1 MRARFYWGVVA
12 LSFAVFLAHAQIPQ
26 LISYQGRMLVSGTN
40 YHGAGQFKFA
50 LVGTNQV
57 GATVSHWSNDGTSV
71 GGNEPGTAVTL
82 SVSDGLY
89 SVLLGDATLPNMR
102 ILPGTVFANT
112 DVRLRIWF
120 SPEGGGFEQLAP
132 DQRIAAVGYAMMA
145 GTAANVADGA
155 ITSAKLAAGA
165 ITAEKLGTSVITADK
180 LADGAVT
187 GAKLAN
193 GSVTAQAIAPGAIG
207 PNQMARR
214 YDAGRLDLSGTVP
227 ELDANG
233 NLNISLPFHFPFAQ
247 VPIFTYGVEDTTL
260 AGTPPQVTLIGKTV
274 TNVTLRLSQI
284 DPTLTKVVSNV
295 PRVPPALDADYGSHN
310 SLAIVNGNPA
320 MSFYDETKKA
330 LLYARADDSQGSL
343 WSTPVTVDPG
353 PEVGTGS
360 QLLVV
365 SGNPAIAYAL
375 ARPSG
380 GAALYY
386 VRALDPDGAAWG
398 APIQVVS
405 SNVWVRFSMAVVQ
418 GNPAVAYTTAADG
431 QLQFVRSLDTTGSS
445 WGNPVTVDN
454 QTVYAFPSL
463 QVVQGFPAI
472 ACYEA
477 TQRQL
482 KYIRATNEVGSGW
495 GAPKSLDVGRGVT
508 LNQGIRSWTD
518 SPGTYKSGGWASLA
532 VIDGRPAIAY
542 QAQALANHARAS
554 QVRYLRALDA
564 EGGNW
569 PIPRLVIYGS
579 IATTEQLALMGE
591 RTQLADQGG
600 KPFILYRS
608 VYRPSNGT
616 SISEAVAT
624 LRGLD
629 ADGRYWDQNS
639 HSAGGGAAR
648 HFSFTLVGGF
658 PAFGWYN
665 ENQLKYSLAT
675 AVDGSTWP
683 GSPKRITL
691 PALDLTGLLGQTTLG
706 DGTPWVAF
714 HDPGKGDL
722 KGVRA
727 LNATGTQWSSAI
739 QTIDSGG
746 NAGLHTTLSI
756 GSGGPLLAY
765 RDQGTRSLK
774 VIRHDGLRWGQP
786 AKIVA
791 SADNGIRPCLMA
803 LRDSMGLAFID
814 AARALRFGRALN
826 DEGTVWSAWTK
837 LDVNLDT
844 NIGPSLAAI
853 GGTAAVAYSDGQ
865 LKFFLLALKG
875 GGTPVVVRKAQV
887 GSASLWDVN
896 GRPAIAF
903 CDLGLYYVRANE
915 PEGLTWP
922 TPVKVDLSGRVGEY
936 ASLRVV
942 KGRPAIA
949 YYDRDRGDLR
959 FVRAQDADGTAWET
973 AQTLDSADDV
983 GQFANLMD
991 IEGVPGIVYWAGG
1004 TAGDLKYIK
1013 AANADAKDW
1022 GVPTIIDSGGT
1033 VGEFASAAY
1042 DGEKVW
1048 AGYYDRSNG
1057 TLKAATEG
1065 WSTQTLDGGT
1075 SVGRFLST
1083 AVMDGNPSLSYY
1095 DQDNGD
1101 LKFTRALNTLGT
1113 SWGTARVLDE
1123 TGDVGLYTSL
1133 AAVNGNPAIAY
1144 YDNSLHRLKYVRAT
1158 TSTGSSWAT
1167 PVVADASGNVGL
1179 FASLAVVGGNP
1190 AIAYYDQLQG
1200 DLKFVRANDATG
1212 TTWSGPQTPDPGDVG
1227 QDVGRYAS
1235 LAVVNGRPAI
1245 AYYDARFTEVKYIRA
1260 NDANGTVWGT
1270 YQAIDKADDV
1280 GLFISLKVISGKPV
1294 ISYYNQTKGQLKL
1307 LRAKDAD
1314 GTAWGDPVVA
1324 DSGAGADVGRFAVLV
1339 DLHGVPSVTYLDQSN
1354 GNIKNYYPFKPFQI
1368 NWFAV
1373 EP

>member
-1 MRARFYWGVVA
+1 MRARFYWSVTA

-50 LVGTNQV
+50 LVGTNQA
-57 GATVSHWSNDGTSV
+57 GATVSYWSNDATSV
-71 GGNEPGTAVTL
+71 GGTEPGAAVTL
-82 SVSDGLY
+82 SVNDGLY
-89 SVLLGDATLPNMR
+89 SVLLGDATVPNMR
-102 ILPGTVFANT
+102 ILPATVFANT

-120 SPEGGGFEQLAP
+120 SPEGGSFEELAP

-187 GAKLAN
+187 GAKLAT

-233 NLNISLPFHFPFAQ
+233 NLDVNLPFHFPFSQ
-247 VPIFTYGVEDTTL
+247 LPIFTYGVEDTTL
-260 AGTPPQVTLIGKTV
+260 TGTSPQVTLIGKTV

-284 DPTLTKVVSNV
+284 DPTFSTVASNV
-295 PRVPPALDADYGSHN
+295 PRIPPALDADFGSHN
-310 SLAIVNGNPA
+310 SLVVVNGNPA
-320 MSFYDETKKA
+320 MSFYHEKKKA
-330 LLYARADDSQGSL
+330 LLYVRADDSQGSL
-343 WSTPVTVDPG
+343 WSSPVTVDPG

-360 QLLVV
+360 RLLVV
-365 SGNPAIAYAL
+365 AGNPAIAYAL
-375 ARPSG
+375 PRPNG

-386 VRALDPDGAAWG
+386 VRALDPDGETWG
-398 APIQVVS
+398 APVPVVS
-405 SNVWVRFSMAVVQ
+405 SNVWVRFSVAIVQ
-418 GNPAVAYTTAADG
+418 GNPAIVFTTHADG
-431 QLQFVRSLDTTGSS
+431 QLKFIRARDTTGSS

-454 QTVYAFPSL
+454 QTVYAYPSL

-472 ACYEA
+472 ACCDL
-477 TQRQL
+477 TQWQL
-482 KYIRATNEVGSGW
+482 SYVRATDAAGTGWSAMKVLDNGRGITLGSG
-495 GAPKSLDVGRGVT
+495 G
-508 LNQGIRSWTD
+508 NRSWTNT
-518 SPGTYKSGGWASLA
+518 PTAFRSGRWASLA
-532 VIDGRPAIAY
+532 IIDGRPAIAY
-542 QAQALANHARAS
+542 QAQTAFRARAS
-554 QVRYLRALDA
+554 EVRYLRALDA
-564 EGGNW
+564 EGVGW
-569 PIPRLVIYGS
+569 PVPCPVMHGEQAS
-579 IATTEQLALMGE
+579 TEYLAALGE
-591 RTQLADQGG
+591 RTQLVDQGG
-600 KPFILYRS
+600 KPFILYRY
-608 VYRPSNGT
+608 VGRWTTGGEV
-616 SISEAVAT
+616 SERVAT
-624 LRGLD
+624 LMGLD
-629 ADGRYWDQNS
+629 GDGRNWERYTYP
-639 HSAGGGAAR
+639 AVVGEAL
-648 HFSFTLVGGF
+648 HFSLAMVGGF
-658 PAFGWYN
+658 PACGWYN

-675 AVDGSTWP
+675 AVNGSTWP
-683 GSPKRITL
+683 DSPKRIAL
-691 PALDLTGLLGQTTLG
+691 PALDVTGLIGQTILG
-706 DGTPWVAF
+706 DGMPWVAF

-722 KGVRA
+722 KSVKA
-727 LNATGTQWSSAI
+727 LNATGTQWSSSI

-746 NAGLHTTLSI
+746 NAGMHSTLAI
-756 GSGGPLLAY
+756 GPGGPLLAY
-765 RDQGTRSLK
+765 RDQGTRTLK
-774 VIRHDGLRWGQP
+774 LIRHDGLRWGQP
-786 AKIVA
+786 SKIA
-791 SADNGIRPCLMA
+791 AAADNGIRPCLTA
-803 LRDSMGLAFID
+803 IKDSMGLAFID

-826 DEGTVWSAWTK
+826 EEGTVWSTWSK

-844 NIGPSLAAI
+844 NVGPSLGAI
-853 GGTAAVAYSDGQ
+853 GGNAAVAYSDGQ
-865 LKFFLLALKG
+865 LKFLLLALKG
-875 GGTPVVVRKAQV
+875 GGAPVVVRKAPV
-887 GSASLWDVN
+887 GSVSLGEVN

-903 CDLGLYYVRANE
+903 YDLGLYYVRANE

-942 KGRPAIA
+942 NGRPAIA

-973 AQTLDSADDV
+973 AQTLDSGGDV

-991 IEGVPGIVYWAGG
+991 IEGVPGVVYWAGG
-1004 TAGDLKYIK
+1004 TTGDLKYIK
-1013 AANADAKDW
+1013 ATNADAKDW
-1022 GVPTIIDSGGT
+1022 GVPVLIDSGGT

-1065 WSTQTLDGGT
+1065 WNIQTLDGGT

-1083 AVMDGNPSLSYY
+1083 AVMDGNPCLSYY
-1095 DQDNGD
+1095 DEDNGD

-1113 SWGTARVLDE
+1113 SWGTARVLDA

-1158 TSTGSSWAT
+1158 VSAGSSWAT
-1167 PVVADASGNVGL
+1167 PVVVDANGNVGL
-1179 FASLAVVGGNP
+1179 FASLAVVSGNP

-1200 DLKFVRANDATG
+1200 DLKFVRANDANG
-1212 TTWSGPQTPDPGDVG
+1212 TTWSAPQTPDPGDVG
-1227 QDVGRYAS
+1227 QDVGRYSS

-1270 YQAIDKADDV
+1270 YRAIDKADDV
-1280 GLFISLKVISGKPV
+1280 GLFVNLKVISGKPV

-1314 GTAWGDPVVA
+1314 GTAWGEPVVA
-1324 DSGAGADVGRFAVLV
+1324 DPGNGADVGRFAVLGE
-1339 DLHGVPSVTYLDQSN
+1339 LHGIPSISYLDQSH